1 MNICVFGSASED
13 IGEQYKKDTE
23 AICKA
28 LAECGDNLVFG
39 GGGTG
44 LMGAAARGF
53 AAGGGNIYGF
63 IPTFIVDKDVEP
75 PFGKCTSLVE
85 TKTMHE
91 RKRNMEELADAYL
104 IVPGGIGTMEEFFEI
119 LVARSLGQESKPI
132 VMYNADGYFDD
143 ILAFIQKAVSNVEIH
158 GLVHVKT
165 TPEEVIQTFN

>member
-1 MNICVFGSASED
+1 VNICVFGSASED

-28 LAECGDNLVFG
+28 LAKCGNNLVFG

-75 PFGKCTSLVE
+75 PFDKCTSLVE

-91 RKRNMEELADAYL
+91 RYLNLRNRYRKLNTEGPELDSVYNNMQL
-104 IVPGGIGTMEEFFEI
+104 
-119 LVARSLGQESKPI
+119 ARNLRDSLGALIGQSWLGED
-132 VMYNADGYFDD
+132 Y
-143 ILAFIQKAVSNVEIH
+143 
-158 GLVHVKT
+158 
-165 TPEEVIQTFN
+165 

>member
-28 LAECGDNLVFG
+28 LAKCGNNLVFG

-75 PFGKCTSLVE
+75 PFDKCTSLVE

-91 RKRNMEELADAYL
+91 RYLNLRNRYRKLNTEGPELDSVYNNMQL
-104 IVPGGIGTMEEFFEI
+104 
-119 LVARSLGQESKPI
+119 ARNLRDSLGALIGQSWLGED
-132 VMYNADGYFDD
+132 Y
-143 ILAFIQKAVSNVEIH
+143 
-158 GLVHVKT
+158 
-165 TPEEVIQTFN
+165 